1 MMKCSICK
9 TNYAVV
15 FVTKIYNG
23 QHTQEGLCLSCAKK
37 QGIRPLEGLMGQMG
51 MTDEDVDALAKQMS
65 DILNNVER
73 LKDDPDAMTDAVEE
87 KLEDSPNL
95 ILGSFGDG
103 QNPFGDESGALE
115 GGQGDIGIDDLQDKG
130 SASTSADDGADK
142 SGSKNKNE
150 GFNKFS
156 GLFGPKGPFGALT
169 LFPQRSAD
177 DAGEGKSE
185 SKTKTQEKKRKKKY
199 LDLYGANLTDLAKE
213 GKIDRVIG
221 RQKEIDRA
229 IQILNRR
236 LKNNP
241 ILIGEPG
248 VGKTAIAEG
257 LAVRIIKKMVPAKL
271 YNYEIYR
278 IDMTTVIAGT
288 QFRGQFESRMKGI
301 VEEAKSFANII
312 LVIDEIHN
320 LLGAGEADG
329 AMNAANILK
338 PALARGEIQVIG
350 ATTLREYRRH
360 VERDQALERRFQPV
374 LVEEPSIE
382 ETIEILKGIRDY
394 YENYHKVKISDEVI
408 EAAAFMSERYIS
420 DRFLPDKAID
430 VIDEAASRS
439 NLRNVGLVELERLK
453 DELYVIA
460 EQKEYAG
467 SIDIEDYQQAAEL
480 KMKESILLARI
491 KEFESLYVGLDVTLD
506 DVAQVIEA
514 WTKIPV
520 QKLTESDAKRLLS
533 LEERIHKR
541 IVGQREAV
549 ETVCRSIRRSRSGFR
564 KVKKPS
570 SFIFV
575 GPTGVGKTELVKTLA
590 LEIFES
596 EDALIR
602 LDMSEY
608 MEKHTVSKLI
618 GSPPG
623 YIGYDEAGQLTE
635 KIRRK
640 PYSIIL
646 LDEIEKAHPDVF
658 NILLQILDDG
668 RLTDSQGR
676 TVHFENTI
684 LIMTSNAGT
693 SFKSANI
700 GFGGQDYHNMEK
712 KVQNV
717 LREIFR
723 PEFLNRVD
731 SVAVFKELE
740 PDEIKSIIRIMMD
753 EVVAEAADNGIK
765 LVYDPVELPDYFMA
779 DGYQRNLGARPYR
792 TEIQKKVE
800 DALSEMFLKGDAAKG
815 DNIFIQVEKDTSG
828 ASENP
833 AGILRFVK
841 FV

>member
-1 MMKCSICK
+1 MMKCSICNI
-9 TNYAVV
+9 NYAIV
-15 FVTKIYNG
+15 FVTKIYEG
-23 QHTQEGLCLSCAKK
+23 RHTQEGLCLSCAKK
-37 QGIRPLEGLMGQMG
+37 QGIRPLEGLIGQMG
-51 MTDEDVDALAKQMS
+51 MTDEDVDALTKQMGEIIGNMDQIKDGS
-65 DILNNVER
+65 DSVSDLLHDDHDDREDTVRLPGGDSERAAEDADGTSGEGEAAKRENGGENNQSGR
-73 LKDDPDAMTDAVEE
+73 P
-87 KLEDSPNL
+87 
-95 ILGSFGDG
+95 GGFFG
-103 QNPFGDESGALE
+103 Q
-115 GGQGDIGIDDLQDKG
+115 
-130 SASTSADDGADK
+130 T
-142 SGSKNKNE
+142 
-150 GFNKFS
+150 
-156 GLFGPKGPFGALT
+156 GPFAALT
-169 LFPQRSAD
+169 LFPQRNND
-177 DAGEGKSE
+177 DRNGGKSDA
-185 SKTKTQEKKRKKKY
+185 KTKTQEKKRKKKF
-199 LDLYGANLTDLAKE
+199 LDLYGANLTELAKE

-221 RQKEIDRA
+221 RQKEIDRT

-257 LAVRIIKKMVPAKL
+257 LAVRIIKKAVPAKL

-301 VEEAKSFANII
+301 VEEAKSFSNII

-338 PALARGEIQVIG
+338 PALARGEIQVVG

-394 YENYHKVKISDEVI
+394 YENYHKVKISDEII
-408 EAAAFMSERYIS
+408 EAAAYMSERYIS

-439 NLRNVGLVELERLK
+439 NLRNIGLVELERLK
-453 DELYVIA
+453 DELFEVQ
-460 EQKEYAG
+460 EEKDYAI
-467 SIDIEDYQQAAEL
+467 SVDSIEDYQKAAEL
-480 KMKESILLARI
+480 KTREYKLIERI
-491 KEFESLYVGLDVTLD
+491 KEVENLYVGLDVTLD

-520 QKLTESDAKRLLS
+520 QKLTESDAKKLIE

-549 ETVCRSIRRSRSGFR
+549 EIVCRSIRRSRSGFR
-564 KVKKPS
+564 KVRKPA

-575 GPTGVGKTELVKTLA
+575 GPTGVGKTELVKALA
-590 LEIFES
+590 REIFES
-596 EDALIR
+596 EEALIR

-623 YIGYDEAGQLTE
+623 YIGYDDAGQLTE
-635 KIRRK
+635 KVRRK

-658 NILLQILDDG
+658 NILLQIMDDG

-700 GFGGQDYHNMEK
+700 GFGGQDYYNMER
-712 KVQNV
+712 KVQSV
-717 LREIFR
+717 LRDIFR

-731 SVAVFKELE
+731 SVAVFTELE
-740 PDEIKSIIRIMMD
+740 RDELKAIICIMLD
-753 EVVAEAADNGIK
+753 EVVAEAADNGIE
-765 LVYDPVELPDYFMA
+765 LTYDAETLPEYFLTGDY
-779 DGYQRNLGARPYR
+779 QKVLGARPFR
-792 TEIQKKVE
+792 TEIQKKIE
-800 DALSEMFLKGDAAKG
+800 DALSEMYLKGELLKGEKIHVGVNTGANTDAG
-815 DNIFIQVEKDTSG
+815 TSG
-828 ASENP
+828 LQFDK
-833 AGILRFVK
+833 I
-841 FV
+841 

>member
-1 MMKCSICK
+1 
-9 TNYAVV
+9 
-15 FVTKIYNG
+15 
-23 QHTQEGLCLSCAKK
+23 
-37 QGIRPLEGLMGQMG
+37 MG
-51 MTDEDVDALAKQMS
+51 MTDDDVDALTKQMGE
-65 DILNNVER
+65 ILNGIEDGSDDGQTLAGFAMGVSDDDSDDKPPDIAGFLAAAFGNANPGDGPD
-73 LKDDPDAMTDAVEE
+73 KDSGFDPDG
-87 KLEDSPNL
+87 
-95 ILGSFGDG
+95 GSRDG
-103 QNPFGDESGALE
+103 
-115 GGQGDIGIDDLQDKG
+115 GGQGGETAG
-130 SASTSADDGADK
+130 G
-142 SGSKNKNE
+142 G
-150 GFNKFS
+150 
-156 GLFGPKGPFGALT
+156 GPGGMFRTRGTYGALT
-169 LFPQRSAD
+169 MFPQRGGD
-177 DAGEGKSE
+177 DHGDREGRGGGKTD
-185 SKTKTQEKKRKKKY
+185 SKTKTQEKKQQRKKKF

-257 LAVRIIKKMVPAKL
+257 LAVRIIKKAVPAKL
-271 YNYEIYR
+271 YNFEIYR

-301 VEEAKSFANII
+301 IDEAKSFSNII

-320 LLGAGEADG
+320 LLGAGDADG

-360 VERDQALERRFQPV
+360 IERDQALERRFQPV
-374 LVEEPSIE
+374 LVEEPSLD

-394 YENYHKVKISDEVI
+394 YENYHKVTISDEVI
-408 EAAAFMSERYIS
+408 EAAARMSERYIT

-439 NLRNVGLVELERLK
+439 NLRNSGLVELERLK
-453 DELYVIA
+453 EELEGVQ
-460 EQKEYAG
+460 EEKDYAI
-467 SIDIEDYQQAAEL
+467 SVDSIEDYQKAAGL
-480 KMKESILLARI
+480 KVRECQLLDQIREAE
-491 KEFESLYVGLDVTLD
+491 KLYVGLEVRLD

-520 QKLTESDAKRLLS
+520 QKLTQQDTEKLLT
-533 LEERIHKR
+533 LEDRIHR
-541 IVGQREAV
+541 RVIGQHEAV
-549 ETVCRSIRRSRSGFR
+549 ATVCRSIRRSRSGFR
-564 KVKKPS
+564 KVKKPA

-575 GPTGVGKTELVKTLA
+575 GPTGVGKTELVKALA
-590 LEIFES
+590 RELFDS
-596 EDALIR
+596 EDAMIR

-608 MEKHTVSKLI
+608 MERHTVSKLI

-623 YIGYDEAGQLTE
+623 YVGYDDAGQLTE
-635 KIRRK
+635 KVRRK

-646 LDEIEKAHPDVF
+646 LDEIEKAHPEVF

-676 TVHFENTI
+676 TVNFDNTI

-700 GFGGQDYHNMEK
+700 GFGGADYVNMEK
-712 KVQNV
+712 KVANV
-717 LREIFR
+717 LKEIFR
-723 PEFLNRVD
+723 PEFMNRVD

-740 PDEIKSIIRIMMD
+740 RDELAAIIRLMLD
-753 EVVAEAADNGIK
+753 EVVAEAEANGIR
-765 LVYDPVELPDYFMA
+765 VAYDADALAEHFLGGDYQKNM
-779 DGYQRNLGARPYR
+779 GARPFR
-792 TEIQKKVE
+792 REIQKQIE
-800 DALSEMFLKGDAAKG
+800 DALSEMFLKGEINGGCAVRITADDGAVRIAK
-815 DNIFIQVEKDTSG
+815 E
-828 ASENP
+828 
-833 AGILRFVK
+833 
-841 FV
+841 

>member
-1 MMKCSICK
+1 
-9 TNYAVV
+9 
-15 FVTKIYNG
+15 
-23 QHTQEGLCLSCAKK
+23 
-37 QGIRPLEGLMGQMG
+37 MG
-51 MTDEDVDALAKQMS
+51 MTDEDVDALTKQMGE
-65 DILNNVER
+65 IINNMDR
-73 LKDDPDAMTDAVEE
+73 LKDDPDALT
-87 KLEDSPNL
+87 
-95 ILGSFGDG
+95 GTFGDKIEDPSAFIVG
-103 QNPFGDESGALE
+103 GFDDDNGGFD
-115 GGQGDIGIDDLQDKG
+115 GGQGG
-130 SASTSADDGADK
+130 ADDGRSEFIEDK
-142 SGSKNKNE
+142 RLSKDGDPGGDAGDSDGATEKNGAGNGGSRDDDRNAGQGAGHGGIRPGKLA
-150 GFNKFS
+150 S
-156 GLFGPKGPFGALT
+156 IFGPKGPFGALT
-169 LFPQRSAD
+169 LFPQRGAEE
-177 DAGEGKSE
+177 GGGNTGKSE
-185 SKTKTQEKKRKKKY
+185 SKTKTQEKKQRKKKY

-221 RQKEIDRA
+221 RQKEIDRT

-257 LAVRIIKKMVPAKL
+257 LAVRINKKTVPAKL

-301 VEEAKSFANII
+301 VEEAKSFGNVI

-374 LVEEPSIE
+374 LVEEPSLD

-394 YENYHKVKISDEVI
+394 YENYHKVKISDEII
-408 EAAAFMSERYIS
+408 EAAAHLSERYIS

-439 NLRNVGLVELERLK
+439 NLRNIGLVELERLK
-453 DELYVIA
+453 DELIDVQD
-460 EQKEYAG
+460 EKDYAI
-467 SIDIEDYQQAAEL
+467 SVDSIEDYQKAAEL
-480 KMKESILLARI
+480 KTREYKLLERI
-491 KEFESLYVGLDVTLD
+491 KEVESLYVGLDVTLD

-520 QKLTESDAKRLLS
+520 QKLTESDAKKLLS
-533 LEERIHKR
+533 LEERIHTR

-590 LEIFES
+590 LELFES
-596 EDALIR
+596 EEALIR

-623 YIGYDEAGQLTE
+623 YIGYDDAGQLTE
-635 KIRRK
+635 KVRRK

-700 GFGGQDYHNMEK
+700 GFGGQDYYNMEK

-717 LREIFR
+717 LRDIFR

-740 PDEIKSIIRIMMD
+740 PDEIKAIIRLMLD
-753 EVVAEAADNGIK
+753 EVVAEAAGNGIG
-765 LVYDPVELPDYFMA
+765 LSYDRDALPGYFLS
-779 DGYQRNLGARPYR
+779 DGYQRNLGARPFR
-792 TEIQKKVE
+792 TMIQKKVE
-800 DALSEMFLKGDAAKG
+800 DNLSEMFLKGEIEKG
-815 DNIFIQVEKDTSG
+815 NTVFIDIEDDLIFRKQ
-828 ASENP
+828 
-833 AGILRFVK
+833 
-841 FV
+841 

>member
-1 MMKCSICK
+1 MMKCSICNI
-9 TNYAVV
+9 NYAIV
-15 FVTKIYNG
+15 FVTKIFEG
-23 QHTQEGLCLSCAKK
+23 RHTQEGLCLSCAKK
-37 QGIRPLEGLMGQMG
+37 QGIRPLEGLIGQMG
-51 MTDEDVDALAKQMS
+51 MSDEDVDALTKQMGE
-65 DILNNVER
+65 IINNMDQIKE
-73 LKDDPDAMTDAVEE
+73 DPDALSNLLQESNGEAPQLPEGENPPGLNAESDGGAVKGEA
-87 KLEDSPNL
+87 
-95 ILGSFGDG
+95 GDG
-103 QNPFGDESGALE
+103 ANQL
-115 GGQGDIGIDDLQDKG
+115 
-130 SASTSADDGADK
+130 
-142 SGSKNKNE
+142 
-150 GFNKFS
+150 NKF
-156 GLFGPKGPFGALT
+156 GNIFGPSGPLAALT
-169 LFPQRSAD
+169 LFPQRNGD
-177 DAGEGKSE
+177 DRGAGKSD
-185 SKTKTQEKKRKKKY
+185 SKTKTQEKKRKKKF
-199 LDLYGANLTDLAKE
+199 LDLYGANLTELAKE

-221 RQKEIDRA
+221 RQKEIDRT

-257 LAVRIIKKMVPAKL
+257 LAVRIIKKTVPAKL

-301 VEEAKSFANII
+301 VEEAKSFLNII

-338 PALARGEIQVIG
+338 PALARGEIQVVG

-394 YENYHKVKISDEVI
+394 YENYHKVKISDEII
-408 EAAAFMSERYIS
+408 EAAANMSERYIS

-439 NLRNVGLVELERLK
+439 NLRNIGLVELERLK
-453 DELYVIA
+453 EELYDVQ
-460 EQKEYAG
+460 EEKDYAI
-467 SIDIEDYQQAAEL
+467 SVDSIEDYQKAAEL
-480 KMKESILLARI
+480 KTREYKLIERI
-491 KEFESLYVGLDVTLD
+491 KEVESLYVGLDVTLD

-520 QKLTESDAKRLLS
+520 QKLTESDAKKLIE

-541 IVGQREAV
+541 LVGQREAV
-549 ETVCRSIRRSRSGFR
+549 EIVCRSIRRSRSGFR
-564 KVKKPS
+564 KVKKPA

-575 GPTGVGKTELVKTLA
+575 GPTGVGKTELVKALA
-590 LEIFES
+590 REIFES
-596 EDALIR
+596 EEALIR

-623 YIGYDEAGQLTE
+623 YIGYDDAGQLTE
-635 KIRRK
+635 KVRRK

-658 NILLQILDDG
+658 NILLQIMDDG

-700 GFGGQDYHNMEK
+700 GFGGQDYHNMER
-712 KVQNV
+712 KVQSV
-717 LREIFR
+717 LRDIFR

-731 SVAVFKELE
+731 SVAVFTELE
-740 PDEIKSIIRIMMD
+740 RDDLKAIICIMLD
-753 EVVAEAADNGIK
+753 EVVAEAAENGIG
-765 LVYDPVELPDYFMA
+765 LSYDAETLSEYFLA
-779 DGYQRNLGARPYR
+779 EGYQKGLGARPFR
-792 TEIQKKVE
+792 TEIQKKIE
-800 DALSEMFLKGDAAKG
+800 DMLSEMYLKGELSKG
-815 DNIFIQVEKDTSG
+815 DKIHVSAGSG
-828 ASENP
+828 AS
-833 AGILRFVK
+833 GLQFDKV
-841 FV
+841 